1 LWRHILQDQLAVT
14 ETEFWDCVDRKVTPT
29 RAALPEPGA
38 GLPADVVHQLMTKV
52 GVPEAEVAQ
61 MTREQ
66 AIARLAEFWTTGH

>member
-1 LWRHILQDQLAVT
+1 
-14 ETEFWDCVDRKVTPT
+14 
-29 RAALPEPGA
+29 
-38 GLPADVVHQLMTKV
+38 MTKV